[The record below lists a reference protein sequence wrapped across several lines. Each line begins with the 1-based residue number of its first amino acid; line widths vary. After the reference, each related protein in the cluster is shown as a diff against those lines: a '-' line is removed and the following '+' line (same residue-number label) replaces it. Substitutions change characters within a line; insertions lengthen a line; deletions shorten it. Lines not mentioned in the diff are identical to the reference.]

1 MSEAK
6 RQHSE
11 FHHSTTRQSSPRV
24 RTVAAETWL
33 AGESAELQVLEP
45 WENRRMPGGDPYNG
59 IGARATAVRAPRR

>member
-24 RTVAAETWL
+24 RAVAAETWL